1 MCDIA
6 YESDLSTTILILSFF
21 DRHLDNRVFA
31 SLANGDIII
40 YRRDLS
46 GGWNVAERQIVSISN
61 AAAPVT
67 KMMAVAGKLWCAA
80 MNTVRVLSTVSLQ
93 VEVSRHYHLSVK
105 VNLQAN

>member
-1 MCDIA
+1 MCLI
-6 YESDLSTTILILSFF
+6 YKSNSLLSLSSTNSINFSLSLNS
-21 DRHLDNRVFA
+21 HLDNRVFA

-46 GGWNVAERQIVSISN
+46 GGWNVADRQVVSIST

-80 MNTVRVLSTVSLQ
+80 MNTVRVLGTISLQ
-93 VEVSRHYHLSVK
+93 VEVREFPSI
-105 VNLQAN
+105 